1 MTDLSNKV
9 ALVTGAGTSIGLAIA
24 TALAEA
30 GAAAL
35 INDIDADLAE
45 RAAAGLRDRG
55 ARVVAFGGDA
65 ASVATCQAMVARCVA
80 TFGGLD
86 ICCCNAGITTW
97 GAFLDTTEESFDRVV
112 AVNLKG
118 TYFLTQAAARQMIR
132 QGRGGRI
139 LLTASV
145 TGVQAVEYLS
155 AYGMTK
161 AGIRMLA
168 RNLVVEL
175 SPHGITVNAIAPG
188 SIVNE
193 RNLANEPLY
202 AEKWAS
208 AIPVGRVGYP
218 EDIAAAALFLASD
231 AAGFVNGQTLI
242 VDGGWTATS
251 PAPRFEFVEGQEE

>member
-1 MTDLSNKV
+1 MTDLTGKV
-9 ALVTGAGTSIGLAIA
+9 ALVTGAGTSIGLAMA
-24 TALAEA
+24 TAFAEA
-30 GAAAL
+30 GAAVL

-45 RAAAGLRDRG
+45 QAAAGLRDTG
-55 ARVVAFGGDA
+55 ARAVAFGGDSA
-65 ASVATCQAMVARCVA
+65 VVAHCQAMVEGCVEA
-80 TFGGLD
+80 FGGLD

-97 GAFLDTTEESFDRVV
+97 GAFLDTSEDSFDRVV

-145 TGVQAVEYLS
+145 TGVQAVKHLS

-161 AGIRMLA
+161 AGVRMLA

-175 SPHGITVNAIAPG
+175 SPYGITINAIAPG

-193 RNLANEPLY
+193 RNLRDEPRY
-202 AEKWAS
+202 AEEWAT
-208 AIPVGRVGYP
+208 AIPIGRAGYP
-218 EDIAAAALFLASD
+218 EDVAAAALFLAAD

-251 PAPRFEFVEGQEE
+251 PSPRFERGDMT